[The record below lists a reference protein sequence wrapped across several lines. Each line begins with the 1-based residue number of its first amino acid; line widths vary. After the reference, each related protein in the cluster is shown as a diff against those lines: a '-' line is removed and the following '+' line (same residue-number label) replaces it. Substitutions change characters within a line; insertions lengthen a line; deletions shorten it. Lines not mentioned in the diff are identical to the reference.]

1 MQNGIEWAPDK
12 GLRNRRNKVNVAAAA
27 GAATDGLAGLPAG
40 AAGWSIGDQMI
51 VVRHEA
57 PEDYAAIR
65 AVLLDS
71 FEGSDEADLIEEL
84 RRGPDLVL
92 ALVAEDRGEIVGHV
106 AFSRVRVEDGEA
118 VVPAVALAPL
128 AVRPEYRTL
137 GIATQLIREAHACLA
152 ALGETL
158 SIVLGEPDFYRRF
171 GYSRDKA
178 IEFESDYQS
187 RYLLAASFGQAPAAG
202 RLVYAAPFGPLGAP
216 ESAEAYPS
224 RADAVVNLEK
234 LEAEL
239 VQEIARTNGKD
250 APV

>member
-1 MQNGIEWAPDK
+1 
-12 GLRNRRNKVNVAAAA
+12 
-27 GAATDGLAGLPAG
+27 
-40 AAGWSIGDQMI
+40 MI

-65 AVLLDS
+65 AVLLQS

-92 ALVAEDRGEIVGHV
+92 ALVAEDRGEVVGHV
-106 AFSRVRVEDGEA
+106 AFSRIRVQDGDDA
-118 VVPAVALAPL
+118 YHAVALAPL
-128 AVRPEYRTL
+128 AVRPESRNL
-137 GIATQLIREAHACLA
+137 GVATQLIREAHACLA

-178 IEFESDYQS
+178 VDFESDYQS
-187 RYLLAASFGQAPAAG
+187 RYLLAATFGAAPTSG
-202 RLVYAAPFGPLGAP
+202 TLVYAAPFGPLGAP
-216 ESAEAYPS
+216 ESADASAQAGPSPARPGEA
-224 RADAVVNLEK
+224 VNLDT

-239 VQEIARTNGKD
+239 AREIAGTNGKNATLSSD
-250 APV
+250 D

>member
-1 MQNGIEWAPDK
+1 
-12 GLRNRRNKVNVAAAA
+12 
-27 GAATDGLAGLPAG
+27 
-40 AAGWSIGDQMI
+40 MI

-65 AVLLDS
+65 GVLLDS

-106 AFSRVRVEDGEA
+106 AFSRIRVEDGEA
-118 VVPAVALAPL
+118 THRAVALAPL
-128 AVRPEYRTL
+128 AVRPESRNL
-137 GIATQLIREAHACLA
+137 GVATQLIREGHACLA

-178 IEFESDYQS
+178 VDFDSDYQS
-187 RYLLAASFGQAPAAG
+187 RYLLAATFGAAPASG
-202 RLVYAAPFGPLGAP
+202 QLIYAAPFGPLGAP
-216 ESAEAYPS
+216 ESLDSPDEAGPS
-224 RADAVVNLEK
+224 PARAGEVVNLDK

-239 VQEIARTNGKD
+239 AQEIGRTNGKNATLSTD
-250 APV
+250 D